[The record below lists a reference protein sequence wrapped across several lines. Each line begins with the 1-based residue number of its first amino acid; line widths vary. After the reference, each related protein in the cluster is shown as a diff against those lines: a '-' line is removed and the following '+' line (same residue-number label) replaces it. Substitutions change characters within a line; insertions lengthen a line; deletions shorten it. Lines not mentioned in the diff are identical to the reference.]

1 MADFIKKKIL
11 IAVDEYEITKSAFS
25 EFETYEVY
33 ADINYAYF
41 YKHRKC
47 SSQREIIKFY
57 S

>member
-33 ADINYAYF
+33 ADTNNAYY
-41 YKHRKC
+41 YKH
-47 SSQREIIKFY
+47 
-57 S
+57 